1 MPTETGSS
9 RLSPAARSLSIW
21 RLASP
26 LGQAFFWAPVF
37 FLYWNTYLPVERVL
51 QLEAAYYLSV
61 VLLEVPSGYFSD
73 RVGRIATLRIS
84 AAFGVVAYTLFF
96 LGESFIMFFTG
107 QVALAVHFSFRSGTD
122 AAWHYD
128 LLEEE
133 GLADEYAERE
143 ARLAR
148 AGFWVRSVCALIG
161 GAVGTFALGGAYALS
176 LGAAIVVL
184 GLMLASTELP
194 AGATERAGFFVAQM
208 RSSFAR
214 LRHPFLGWIFGY
226 VILQT
231 TLEHVPYEFMQPYL
245 AAVLDGA
252 GVDVANTPLATGLV
266 VAGVAL
272 VGGFAAGLAPAVQRS
287 MGTVGTLLA
296 LTILQTAVIAV
307 LAAAV
312 HPMIAALLLLRSVQ
326 PAIGHVIVNAAVAPR
341 VPRSE
346 RATYLSLHS
355 LAGRAL
361 YGAVLLSLGAL
372 VGGAEVMT
380 SAELRLVLGGCAA
393 LAFAGLVALGAAR
406 TRAEAAAG
414 SPG

>member
-1 MPTETGSS
+1 M
-9 RLSPAARSLSIW
+9 SPAARSLSIW
-21 RLASP
+21 RFASP

-37 FLYWNTYLPVERVL
+37 FLYWNAYLPVDRVL

-73 RVGRIATLRIS
+73 RVGRVATLRIS
-84 AAFGVVAYTLFF
+84 SAFGMSAYALFF
-96 LGESFIMFFTG
+96 LGESFAVFFAA

-128 LLEEE
+128 LLEQE
-133 GLADEYAERE
+133 GLEDEFAVRE
-143 ARLAR
+143 ARRAR

-161 GAVGTFALGGAYALS
+161 GAIGTFALGGAYLLS
-176 LGAAIVVL
+176 FGVAVIVF
-184 GLMLASTELP
+184 GLMLATTELP
-194 AGATERAGFFVAQM
+194 AAAEERAGSFSVQL
-208 RSSFAR
+208 RSSLAR
-214 LRHPFLGWIFGY
+214 LRHPFLAWIFGY

-245 AAVLDGA
+245 AAVLG
-252 GVDVANTPLATGLV
+252 GTGFDVANTPLATGVV
-266 VAGVAL
+266 VAVVAL
-272 VGGFAAGLAPAVQRS
+272 VGGWAAGLAPRVQRRL
-287 MGTVGTLLA
+287 GTVGALLA
-296 LTILQTAVIAV
+296 ITIIQTAIIAV

-312 HPMIAALLLLRSVQ
+312 HPVIAALLLLRSVQ
-326 PAIGHVIVNAAVAPR
+326 PAIGHIIVNAAVAPR

-355 LAGRAL
+355 LAGRAG

-380 SAELRLVLGGCAA
+380 NAELRLLLGGCAVLA
-393 LAFAGLVALGAAR
+393 LVGLVALGAAR
-406 TRAEAAAG
+406 MRAEAAEFIQRD
-414 SPG
+414 